1 MGFIKAA
8 LGSALGTLYDEWLEF
23 IYCESMGSD
32 VLMKKGMARAS
43 GHSGN
48 VNRDENI
55 ITDGSRVA
63 VNEGQ
68 CMLAVEDGRV
78 IDFCAEPGG
87 YIYRTGTEPSLYSGG
102 DIKLRD
108 TFAKMGKR
116 WQSGGQA
123 MHDQRV
129 YFVNT
134 KEILDNK
141 IGIGDV
147 PFRDGEFNLTLML
160 NGFGTYTYRI
170 KDPIKFY
177 TNLCA
182 NVPDCFARKALMP
195 QLRAEMQSALLPVL
209 GNLSGSGIR
218 YDQLPGIS
226 GRIASELN
234 AVLKEKWLE
243 FRGIEINAL
252 ALTSIKPDEASIAK
266 IRQLQESTIYAG
278 ATQMLGARI
287 GAAQASA
294 MEDAAGNTSGA
305 VTGFLGMNIAMGS
318 GGVNANELLHAQR
331 SSLSGGQTEAEAAN
345 REEWHCACGAVNTL
359 RFCVE
364 CGKKKPASSIP
375 WKCACGHVGKGKFCG
390 ACGAKKPHR
399 LVCDKCGYEVE
410 NLIKPPRFCPQC
422 GDPIDEHD
430 VAD

>member
-23 IYCESMGSD
+23 IYCESMESD
-32 VLMKKGMARAS
+32 VLMKKGTARAS
-43 GHSGN
+43 QHSGN
-48 VNRDENI
+48 TARDENI
-55 ITDGSRVA
+55 ITDGSRVV

-87 YIYRTGTEPSLYSGG
+87 YIYKTGTEPSMYSGG
-102 DIKLRD
+102 DLTLRD

-141 IGIGDV
+141 IGIGGV

-160 NGFGTYTYRI
+160 NGFGTYSYRI
-170 KDPIKFY
+170 KDPIVFY
-177 TNLCA
+177 TNICA
-182 NVPDCFARKALMP
+182 NVSDSFSRKSLVP

-209 GNLSGSGIR
+209 GRLSGSGVR
-218 YDQLPGIS
+218 YDRLPEMS
-226 GRIASELN
+226 GKIAGELN
-234 AVLKEKWLE
+234 EELRDKWRE
-243 FRGIEINAL
+243 FRGIEISTL
-252 ALTSIKPDEASIAK
+252 AFTSIKPDDASVEK
-266 IRQLQESTIYAG
+266 IRQLQESNIYAG

-287 GAAQASA
+287 GAAQANA
-294 MEDAAGNTSGA
+294 MEEAAGNASGA
-305 VTGFLGMNIAMGS
+305 LGGFMGMNMAMGA
-318 GGVNANELLHAQR
+318 GVNANSLLQAQQP
-331 SSLSGGQTEAEAAN
+331 SATAAQPAAESA
-345 REEWHCACGAVNTL
+345 EEWTCSCGAVNTL

-364 CGKKKPASSIP
+364 CGKRKPASAEV
-375 WKCACGHVGKGKFCG
+375 WKCSCGHVGKGKFCG
-390 ACGAKKPHR
+390 ACGAKKPHK
-399 LVCDKCGYEVE
+399 LVCDKCGYEIE
-410 NLIKPPRFCPQC
+410 NLSNPPKYCPQC
-422 GDPIDEHD
+422 GDPIDD
-430 VAD
+430 NDIAD

>member
-23 IYCESMGSD
+23 ICCESMESD
-32 VLMKKGMARAS
+32 VLMKKGMTRAS
-43 GHSGN
+43 RHSGN
-48 VNRDENI
+48 TDRDENI
-55 ITDGSRVA
+55 ITDGSRVV

-78 IDFCAEPGG
+78 IDFSAEPGG
-87 YIYRTGTEPSLYSGG
+87 YIYKTGTEPSMYSGG
-102 DIKLRD
+102 DLRLKD

-116 WQSGGQA
+116 WASGGQA

-141 IGIGDV
+141 IGIGDI

-170 KDPIKFY
+170 TDPIKFY

-182 NVPDCFARKALMP
+182 NVSDSYVRKALMP
-195 QLRAEMQSALLPVL
+195 QLRAEMQSAMLPVL
-209 GNLSGSGIR
+209 GRLSGSGIR
-218 YDQLPGIS
+218 YDQLPGITA
-226 GRIASELN
+226 RIASELN
-234 AVLKEKWLE
+234 AELKEKWIE
-243 FRGIEINAL
+243 HRGIEINTL
-252 ALTSIKPDEASIAK
+252 ALTSIKPDNDSIAK
-266 IRQLQESTIYAG
+266 IRQLQESNIYAG

-294 MEDAAGNTSGA
+294 MEEAAGNAGGA
-305 VTGFLGMNIAMGS
+305 VTGFMGMNMAAGS
-318 GGVNANELLHAQR
+318 GVNANDLLHPNQP
-331 SSLSGGQTEAEAAN
+331 SSSGGQAATEAVEQ
-345 REEWHCACGAVNTL
+345 EEWQCSCGARNTL
-359 RFCVE
+359 RFCIE
-364 CGKKKPASSIP
+364 CGKKKPASAET

-390 ACGAKKPHR
+390 VCGAKRPHKII
-399 LVCDKCGYEVE
+399 CDKCGYEVE
-410 NLIKPPRFCPQC
+410 NLAKPPKFCPQC

-430 VAD
+430 IAD